1 MSDPLR
7 EPLTENAKLGW
18 ETILFVLGVIAI
30 VAALYFTIWHY
41 EELPEFTQGRHK
53 GDKMVFVPFIP
64 GILLMIVSRN
74 IQNQRRTTR
83 KVILGSPAERERK
96 KKKIFRWKE

>member
-1 MSDPLR
+1 MDGPLK
-7 EPLTENAKLGW
+7 EPLSENAKLGW

-30 VAALYFTIWHY
+30 ALAIYFVFWHY

-53 GDKMVFVPFIP
+53 GDKMEFIPFIP
-64 GILLMIVSRN
+64 GILLMIVSLN